1 MHARECHRYGSLG
14 GLLIP
19 LGRSFGAPPRR
30 GSWLPPCAPAPIG
43 AYAHGLARAPGLPL
57 LQVRLIYSLR
67 KNLDIFKIFNKT
79 VERIRLS
86 WDRIKFVN
94 RLLLKLTSL
103 HCYEFSSKLVD
114 LKAF

>member
-1 MHARECHRYGSLG
+1 MRQSVFWSSAVCECSAVHAQECDRYGSLG

-67 KNLDIFKIFNKT
+67 KNLHI
-79 VERIRLS
+79 S
-86 WDRIKFVN
+86 
-94 RLLLKLTSL
+94 
-103 HCYEFSSKLVD
+103 
-114 LKAF
+114 